1 MSTVHKPRGKD
12 GNDQALE
19 DIKAWQKSRE
29 LVKQI
34 YHLSNSKSKFNKDI
48 GITRADP
55 KSISLGYEQH
65 RRGFR
70 QTAGQGINRFLSIS
84 LGSAAEVQSQ
94 LYVAVDQNYLTE
106 KEFSD
111 AYEAASETAR
121 LISGFM
127 QYLTTRVTA
136 DYRLFCL

>member
-1 MSTVHKPRGKD
+1 MATIKRF
-12 GNDQALE
+12 E

-48 GITRADP
+48 GLREQIRRA
-55 KSISLGYEQH
+55 SVSVMSNIAEGFA
-65 RRGFR
+65 RRRDKEF
-70 QTAGQGINRFLSIS
+70 NRFLSIS

-111 AYEAASETAR
+111 ACEAASETAR
-121 LISGFM
+121 LISGLM
-127 QYLTTRVTA
+127 QYLTTE
-136 DYRLFCL
+136 